1 MTDISKQDQ
10 VPQCVQTDVSSS
22 LFIGEYKLEKIDDE
36 NFKITKKYND
46 KFFNEATIC
55 GGDFETL
62 LSCLFI
68 RQEIKYTCYDRVMKT
83 GIVSVE
89 ELKNEIECDN
99 PHCIDGFVETPYGDV
114 YGNSKCSVCED
125 KRDAE

>member
-1 MTDISKQDQ
+1 MEKHTPKSPLVK
-10 VPQCVQTDVSSS
+10 TTVSSS
-22 LFIGEYKLEKIDDE
+22 LFIGDYKIEQIDEE
-36 NFKITKKYND
+36 NFKVTKKYNND
-46 KFFNEATIC
+46 FFNEATIC

-83 GIVSVE
+83 DIVNVE
-89 ELKNEIECDN
+89 KVVDEIECDN
-99 PHCIDGFVETPYGDV
+99 PHCIDGFVETPYGHV
-114 YGNSKCSVCED
+114 YGNLKCSICED